1 MNQKYWLLMAAIT
14 AAVLLSIK
22 GSSIMTRGIRNKNPA
37 NIRGSKAFKWNGEVG
52 RDNKDFVI
60 FDTPVNGIRAIA
72 RTLHTYKT
80 KHGLNTI
87 EGIISRW
94 APPLGNDGKFEND
107 TNSYIAHAEKA
118 VGVPRNM
125 PLTPDKYPSLIK
137 VIIKHE
143 NGVQPYT
150 DEVINAG
157 IAAA

>member
-1 MNQKYWLLMAAIT
+1 M
-14 AAVLLSIK
+14 K
-22 GSSIMTRGIRNKNPA
+22 GSSIVTRGIRNNNPA
-37 NIRGSKAFKWNGEVG
+37 NIEDNGTPWRGRMGNDG
-52 RDNKDFVI
+52 RFII
-60 FDTPVNGIRAIA
+60 FDSPVNGIRALA
-72 RTLHTYKT
+72 RILNTYKV

-87 EGIISRW
+87 EGIINRF
-94 APPLGNDGKFEND
+94 APPVEND
-107 TNSYIAHAEKA
+107 TNSYIAHAEKV

-143 NGVQPYT
+143 NGVQPYS

>member
-1 MNQKYWLLMAAIT
+1 M
-14 AAVLLSIK
+14 LSIK
-22 GSSIMTRGIRNKNPA
+22 GSSIVTRGIRNNNPA
-37 NIRGSKAFKWNGEVG
+37 NIEDNGTPWRGRMGNDG
-52 RDNKDFVI
+52 RFII
-60 FDTPVNGIRAIA
+60 FDSPVNGIRALA
-72 RTLHTYKT
+72 RILNTYKV

-87 EGIISRW
+87 EGIINRF
-94 APPLGNDGKFEND
+94 APPVEND
-107 TNSYIAHAEKA
+107 TNSYIAHAEKV

-143 NGVQPYT
+143 NGVQPYS

>member
-1 MNQKYWLLMAAIT
+1 MAAIT

-22 GSSIMTRGIRNKNPA
+22 GSSIVTRGIRNNNPA
-37 NIRGSKAFKWNGEVG
+37 NIEDNGTPWRGRMGNDG
-52 RDNKDFVI
+52 RFII
-60 FDTPVNGIRAIA
+60 FDSPVNGIRALA
-72 RTLHTYKT
+72 RILNTYKV

-87 EGIISRW
+87 EGIINRF
-94 APPLGNDGKFEND
+94 APPVEND
-107 TNSYIAHAEKA
+107 TNSYIAHAEKV

-143 NGVQPYT
+143 NGVQPYS

>member
-1 MNQKYWLLMAAIT
+1 MNQKHWLLMAAIT

-22 GSSIMTRGIRNKNPA
+22 GSSIVTRGIRNNNPA
-37 NIRGSKAFKWNGEVG
+37 NIEDNGTPWRGRMGNDG
-52 RDNKDFVI
+52 RFII
-60 FDTPVNGIRAIA
+60 FDSPVNGIRALA
-72 RTLHTYKT
+72 RILNTYKV

-87 EGIISRW
+87 EGIINRF
-94 APPLGNDGKFEND
+94 APPVEND
-107 TNSYIAHAEKA
+107 TNSYIAHAEKV

-143 NGVQPYT
+143 NGVQPYS

>member
-1 MNQKYWLLMAAIT
+1 MNQKHWLLMAAIT

-22 GSSIMTRGIRNKNPA
+22 GSSIVTRGIRNNNPA
-37 NIRGSKAFKWNGEVG
+37 NIEDNGTPWRGRMGNDG
-52 RDNKDFVI
+52 RFII
-60 FDTPVNGIRAIA
+60 FDSPVNGIRALA
-72 RTLHTYKT
+72 RILNTYKV

-87 EGIISRW
+87 EGIINRF
-94 APPLGNDGKFEND
+94 APPVEND
-107 TNSYIAHAEKA
+107 TNSYIAHAEKV

-125 PLTPDKYPSLIK
+125 PLTSDKYPSLIK

-143 NGVQPYT
+143 NGVQPYS

>member
-1 MNQKYWLLMAAIT
+1 M
-14 AAVLLSIK
+14 SIK
-22 GSSIMTRGIRNKNPA
+22 GSSIVTRGIRNNNPA
-37 NIRGSKAFKWNGEVG
+37 NIEDNGTPWRGRMGNDG
-52 RDNKDFVI
+52 RFII
-60 FDTPVNGIRAIA
+60 FDSPVNGIRALA
-72 RTLHTYKT
+72 RILNTYKV

-87 EGIISRW
+87 EGIINRF
-94 APPLGNDGKFEND
+94 APPVEND
-107 TNSYIAHAEKA
+107 TNSYIAHAEKV

-143 NGVQPYT
+143 NGVQPYS

>member
-1 MNQKYWLLMAAIT
+1 MT

-22 GSSIMTRGIRNKNPA
+22 GSSIVTRGIRNNNPA
-37 NIRGSKAFKWNGEVG
+37 NIEDNGTPWRGRMGNDG
-52 RDNKDFVI
+52 RFII
-60 FDTPVNGIRAIA
+60 FDSPVNGIRALA
-72 RTLHTYKT
+72 RILNTYKV

-87 EGIISRW
+87 EGIINRF
-94 APPLGNDGKFEND
+94 APPVEND
-107 TNSYIAHAEKA
+107 TNSYIAHAEKV

-143 NGVQPYT
+143 NGVQPYS

>member
-1 MNQKYWLLMAAIT
+1 I
-14 AAVLLSIK
+14 V
-22 GSSIMTRGIRNKNPA
+22 TRGIRNNNPA
-37 NIRGSKAFKWNGEVG
+37 NIEDNGTPWRGRMGNDG
-52 RDNKDFVI
+52 RFII
-60 FDTPVNGIRAIA
+60 FDSPVNGIRALA
-72 RTLHTYKT
+72 RILNTYKV

-87 EGIISRW
+87 EGIINRF
-94 APPLGNDGKFEND
+94 APPVEND
-107 TNSYIAHAEKA
+107 TNSYIAHAEKV

-143 NGVQPYT
+143 NGVQPYS

>member
-1 MNQKYWLLMAAIT
+1 
-14 AAVLLSIK
+14 
-22 GSSIMTRGIRNKNPA
+22 MTRGIRNNNPA
-37 NIRGSKAFKWNGEVG
+37 NIEDNGTPWRGRMGNDG
-52 RDNKDFVI
+52 RFII
-60 FDTPVNGIRAIA
+60 FDSPVNGIRALA
-72 RTLHTYKT
+72 RILNTYKV

-87 EGIISRW
+87 EGIINRF
-94 APPLGNDGKFEND
+94 APPVEND
-107 TNSYIAHAEKA
+107 TNSYIAHAEKV

-143 NGVQPYT
+143 NGVQPYS

>member
-1 MNQKYWLLMAAIT
+1 MNQKHWLLMAAIT

-22 GSSIMTRGIRNKNPA
+22 GSSIVTRGIRNNNPA
-37 NIRGSKAFKWNGEVG
+37 NIEDNDTPWRGRMGNDG
-52 RDNKDFVI
+52 RFII
-60 FDTPVNGIRAIA
+60 FDSPVNGIRALA
-72 RTLHTYKT
+72 RILNTYKA

-87 EGIISRW
+87 EGIINRF
-94 APPLGNDGKFEND
+94 APPVEND
-107 TNSYIAHAEKA
+107 TNSYIAHAEKV

-125 PLTPDKYPSLIK
+125 PLSPDKYPSLIK

-143 NGVQPYT
+143 NGVQPYS

>member
-22 GSSIMTRGIRNKNPA
+22 GSSIMTRGIRNNNPA
-37 NIRGSKAFKWNGEVG
+37 NIEDNGTPWRGRMGNDG
-52 RDNKDFVI
+52 RFII
-60 FDTPVNGIRAIA
+60 FDSPVNGIRALA
-72 RTLHTYKT
+72 RILNTYKV

-87 EGIISRW
+87 EGIINRF
-94 APPLGNDGKFEND
+94 APPVEND